1 MKKKLFSCILTCLAL
16 CACNTPTASNN
27 NIANDIIG
35 EWCIIEAM
43 GISTEAADTKPF
55 IHFTD
60 SGTIDGHTSVNT
72 FFGQYTVNEDSI
84 FFDQVGS
91 TMRMGED
98 MEIEVAVMEAL
109 GMCTTLD
116 VQDSAIYA
124 SDIFGN
130 NVMVLKRR

>member
-1 MKKKLFSCILTCLAL
+1 
-16 CACNTPTASNN
+16 
-27 NIANDIIG
+27 
-35 EWCIIEAM
+35 M

-130 NVMVLKRR
+130 NVMVLKRQSFLPNQVNHFQTFTCPFICAKHLFSVQEKGFFYTFSL